1 MQPAQNKVFLLSV
14 CPAPP
19 WAHLTP
25 EHSQMLPNCDEQLQP
40 KVSPSL
46 VQAEACKQSQK
57 VSWICFI
64 LKEQQEQI
72 FSFYHRIMSSAES
85 FKNIPPPCLLLILK
99 QLSEDILVRLW
110 RLQ

>member
-46 VQAEACKQSQK
+46 VQAEAEA
-57 VSWICFI
+57 
-64 LKEQQEQI
+64 EQQEPI

-99 QLSEDILVRLW
+99 QLSEDILVRL
-110 RLQ
+110 